1 MKEKVDEVNED
12 KMEVNEEVSEMDE
25 EKMSNN
31 EGGMSN
37 EALEYYAGNQNAFED
52 MLKEVEVS

>member
-1 MKEKVDEVNED
+1 
-12 KMEVNEEVSEMDE
+12 MEVNEEVSEMDE

-52 MLKEVEVS
+52 MLKEVEVCWNF